1 MYDSHFSH
9 DYPSASGTHHGE
21 CVDGQVH
28 ERKSLIKMSIK
39 AIFYSK
45 FDTQEGKSHVPIA
58 IFKLKSNHYTG
69 PKVVHQVPEGSIV
82 SSPDSNDDPPFFSFP
97 SISSFIIPRQSLCGN
112 LISLVPPP
120 AQTPNRSS
128 SQPTPPFQ
136 SQSYRILGHPICL
149 TSPTYPRNEF
159 IFNFCLVLSA
169 NDPDFN
175 AYKSIVTKLAH
186 LMQSLEEQSHFL
198 SRDTSPPNTGKLYSL
213 CETLISDLNNY
224 CECMIPIDELNTLN
238 LKLFPTYAPPPPVK
252 GWHVPIFTVRP
263 ESLMDENWDLTMQ
276 RIVPHINGVSS
287 VKHIAILA
295 DADLGLTKQCIKHL
309 LYYGCL
315 LLLDIFSFTA
325 IYAPTAEFA
334 GTIASDEEMQREC
347 ARYVNMAFAP
357 SSTADRLDHVVNQ
370 HQNHDHLEELAM
382 PTASDDDI
390 WPLDSAGRP
399 VDGVGIVELFAALK
413 QGQSVREW
421 YAANADMLANI
432 DLRRFITFGVI
443 KGFVYRV
450 HKYAYA
456 SGSGANTTK
465 SNGARIRNGKDNSM
479 AERKSKEGKGIRMPG
494 FQTREFPAAT
504 ALPIR
509 SSTYSDLHFTDPEDH
524 IFSAGA
530 DEDENGNENNSTPT
544 ILSINSLRPNQ
555 HQHQHPRKHAHHH
568 HHHGTQDI
576 SSSSSSA
583 SSSEDTPTTAKKSKS
598 SRGTASSNPYS
609 TSKSKSKL
617 LTRLSRYLDGT
628 HCFDQICTEL
638 EISEVELEAVLRRWG
653 GSNGNGHS
661 NVGREGAG
669 AGAGAGEGGG
679 GGEVLII
686 HR

>member
-1 MYDSHFSH
+1 
-9 DYPSASGTHHGE
+9 
-21 CVDGQVH
+21 
-28 ERKSLIKMSIK
+28 MSIK

-45 FDTQEGKSHVPIA
+45 FDTQEGS
-58 IFKLKSNHYTG
+58 
-69 PKVVHQVPEGSIV
+69 KVIHQVPEGSIV
-82 SSPDSNDDPPFFSFP
+82 SSPDSPEGAPFFSFP

-112 LISLVPPP
+112 PISIVPPP
-120 AQTPNRSS
+120 AQTPNCSS
-128 SQPTPPFQ
+128 

-149 TSPTYPRNEF
+149 TSPTYLRNEF

-175 AYKSIVTKLAH
+175 AYKSVVTKLAH

-198 SRDTSPPNTGKLYSL
+198 SRDTCAPNTGKLYSL

-287 VKHIAILA
+287 VKHISILA
-295 DADLGLTKQCIKHL
+295 DADLGLTKECIKHL

-347 ARYVNMAFAP
+347 ASYVNTAFAP
-357 SSTADRLDHVVNQ
+357 SSTADRLDHVVKQ
-370 HQNHDHLEELAM
+370 HQSHAESAT
-382 PTASDDDI
+382 PTTSDDDV
-390 WPLDSAGRP
+390 WPLDSSGRP

-421 YAANADMLANI
+421 YAANSDMLASI

-456 SGSGANTTK
+456 SGHGANT
-465 SNGARIRNGKDNSM
+465 ARSTGRATSKRGKW
-479 AERKSKEGKGIRMPG
+479 IRMPG
-494 FQTREFPAAT
+494 AQTRGIPTATTAT
-504 ALPIR
+504 ALPVR
-509 SSTYSDLHFTDPEDH
+509 GKGSDPHLTDHEDNLH
-524 IFSAGA
+524 A
-530 DEDENGNENNSTPT
+530 DEDEDENESESENHNDNNTPT
-544 ILSINSLRPNQ
+544 VLPTNPLRP
-555 HQHQHPRKHAHHH
+555 KHHH
-568 HHHGTQDI
+568 HHHRRKHARNPNTLSFPP
-576 SSSSSSA
+576 SSSSSS
-583 SSSEDTPTTAKKSKS
+583 SSSDEDTPTNLNPAQSAKRPSSKF
-598 SRGTASSNPYS
+598 
-609 TSKSKSKL
+609 
-617 LTRLSRYLDGT
+617 LTRLSRYLDGA

-638 EISEVELEAVLRRWG
+638 EISEVELEALLRRRWG
-653 GSNGNGHS
+653 GRDGG
-661 NVGREGAG
+661 GGGAAAREGAG
-669 AGAGAGEGGG
+669 AGAGAGAGD
-679 GGEVLII
+679 EVLII

>member
-1 MYDSHFSH
+1 M
-9 DYPSASGTHHGE
+9 
-21 CVDGQVH
+21 DGQVY
-28 ERKSLIKMSIK
+28 EGDSLIKMSIK

-45 FDTQEGKSHVPIA
+45 FDTREGKSRLPNSMC
-58 IFKLKSNHYTG
+58 KTSSNRYIG
-69 PKVVHQVPEGSIV
+69 PKVIHQVPEGSIV
-82 SSPDSNDDPPFFSFP
+82 SSPDSNDGPPFFSFP
-97 SISSFIIPRQSLCGN
+97 STSSFIIPRQSLCGN

-120 AQTPNRSS
+120 VQTPSRSS
-128 SQPTPPFQ
+128 SKPASPSQPQ
-136 SQSYRILGHPICL
+136 SQSYRILGYPVCL
-149 TSPTYPRNEF
+149 TSPAYLRNEF

-238 LKLFPTYAPPPPVK
+238 LKLFPAYAPPPPVK
-252 GWHVPIFTVRP
+252 GWQVPIFTVRP

-334 GTIASDEEMQREC
+334 GAIVSDEETQREC
-347 ARYVNMAFAP
+347 ARYVNTAFAP
-357 SSTADRLDHVVNQ
+357 SSTADRLDHVVSQNQ
-370 HQNHDHLEELAM
+370 NPGHLEELAM
-382 PTASDDDI
+382 AAASDDDI

-421 YAANADMLANI
+421 YAANSEMLANI

-456 SGSGANTTK
+456 SGSGPNTTK
-465 SNGARIRNGKDNSM
+465 LRGGRIRNAKDSSM
-479 AERKSKEGKGIRMPG
+479 SERKSKEGKGIRMPN
-494 FQTREFPAAT
+494 FQARKFPAAS
-504 ALPIR
+504 ALPVR
-509 SSTYSDLHFTDPEDH
+509 SKDSDLHLTDPEDH
-524 IFSAGA
+524 RSSAGA
-530 DEDENGNENNSTPT
+530 DEDEKEDEDENNNTPT
-544 ILSINSLRPNQ
+544 ILPINPLRPNQ
-555 HQHQHPRKHAHHH
+555 HQHQHPRKQPHHH
-568 HHHGTQDI
+568 HHRHHHEIQDI
-576 SSSSSSA
+576 SSSSAS
-583 SSSEDTPTTAKKSKS
+583 SSSEDTPTTAIPSTKKSKS
-598 SRGTASSNPYS
+598 PRVTASSIPN
-609 TSKSKSKL
+609 SKSKSKFL
-617 LTRLSRYLDGT
+617 RRLSRYLDGT

-653 GSNGNGHS
+653 DNNGNG
-661 NVGREGAG
+661 NGGAGREGAG
-669 AGAGAGEGGG
+669 VGE

-686 HR
+686 HC